1 MASWCA
7 WRDSNPHAETPAPQA
22 GLSTNSST
30 RTYGTQD
37 GTRTHRKL
45 ILNQPR
51 LPIAPLEHNSQD
63 LGFLREPN
71 TKLRRSFNT
80 TWYSRWDSNPQ
91 HLPPEDS
98 ASANCATTAYER
110 EIDSAGTP
118 FPVVSTV
125 EPFQVPVHTQSK
137 PGCPNCLPRLPRLER
152 QSLMAPDAG
161 LEPTNLGSEPSVL
174 LLD

>member
-1 MASWCA
+1 MGAGTLASWCA

-51 LPIAPLEHNSQD
+51 LPIAPLEHTSQD

-98 ASANCATTAYER
+98 ASAKLRHDCILRGEPARRLNCATPEVLVIQLFSGQILSR
-110 EIDSAGTP
+110 FS
-118 FPVVSTV
+118 SW
-125 EPFQVPVHTQSK
+125 H
-137 PGCPNCLPRLPRLER
+137 
-152 QSLMAPDAG
+152 G
-161 LEPTNLGSEPSVL
+161 LLGSNQQILGQSQVFCH
-174 LLD
+174 